1 MKSRFFLFAV
11 WIIAT
16 ATAAERWW
24 SPDKFY
30 SIVWR
35 IKTKQALPTAAGRH
49 VYHAKARSKI
59 R

>member
-1 MKSRFFLFAV
+1 MKSRFFLFTV
-11 WIIAT
+11 WITAT

-49 VYHAKARSKI
+49 V
-59 R
+59 